1 MEQVRSGQV
10 SKPSGARRLPSRGSV
25 PVRLASGAPRSKNS
39 PHPLQCTT
47 SRVDSQKHTGT
58 TQVGW
63 LYCHTRASVEPK
75 RLETH
80 HDPLQRCRQPSG
92 SLCRVVVVMRKATG
106 CACRSGTATVS
117 RAYRQGSSHMAT
129 VPVP

>member
-10 SKPSGARRLPSRGSV
+10 SQPSGARRLPSRGSV

-63 LYCHTRASVEPK
+63 LYCHTRTSVEPK
-75 RLETH
+75 RR
-80 HDPLQRCRQPSG
+80 DPSRSFAALPTAFGVSVPCDG
-92 SLCRVVVVMRKATG
+92 DAKATG
-106 CACRSGTATVS
+106 DGVCLPQRH
-117 RAYRQGSSHMAT
+117 RDQ
-129 VPVP
+129 